1 MNVEIMSMPVPTQTL
16 YETDFNL
23 WIEQTVNQL
32 KTGDLT
38 KLDLENL
45 IEEIDSMGRNNK
57 REIYSRLTVLIMHLL
72 KWKYQSEK
80 RSSSWISTINEQRRQ
95 IKLVLKDSPSLKPYL
110 RDNLQDCYQDA
121 RLDAATET
129 ELSLDIFPLDCP
141 FSQEEILTTGFM
153 PD

>member
-57 REIYSRLTVLIMHLL
+57 R
-72 KWKYQSEK
+72 
-80 RSSSWISTINEQRRQ
+80 
-95 IKLVLKDSPSLKPYL
+95 
-110 RDNLQDCYQDA
+110 
-121 RLDAATET
+121 
-129 ELSLDIFPLDCP
+129 
-141 FSQEEILTTGFM
+141 
-153 PD
+153 